1 VHLLSIPLSKPLH
14 FDGEDYSW
22 WSHKMCNPLFSLH
35 PSIWGIVNNGMQ
47 CVDSDD
53 ENYNDIHMQEMIHKN
68 TQATTMLLAP
78 CVGMNTTK
86 LVV

>member
-1 VHLLSIPLSKPLH
+1 MGKIILGGVIKCAIL
-14 FDGEDYSW
+14 YS
-22 WSHKMCNPLFSLH
+22 LFILAFG
-35 PSIWGIVNNGMQ
+35 GIVNNGMQ